1 MSVRRAAVH
10 VTVQPV
16 NAASPGVSHGD
27 RLKALESYIP
37 KRKAAVGAVAPREHV
52 VRIGASLKETV
63 MKQMGTATIE
73 TDSISPDEAAQWWKV
88 TELKEKIKGFLE
100 DGKFTAIELTEV
112 LENVAAVQ
120 GALLDDMEVC
130 QARLAQSEAR
140 LAQYSQKLADE
151 SFEDYSPY
159 DTYDTYEPYKPRPNN
174 VRLMRVVVGMLAAGG
189 TLMAAVQS
197 AETTNPGQGF
207 DVAPLPNL
215 PWSVQQQSLGAS
227 VA

>member
-1 MSVRRAAVH
+1 MLSSH
-10 VTVQPV
+10 STQPPY
-16 NAASPGVSHGD
+16 ASFKLGTSSGRIPDRQSSPPG
-27 RLKALESYIP
+27 
-37 KRKAAVGAVAPREHV
+37 
-52 VRIGASLKETV
+52 
-63 MKQMGTATIE
+63 
-73 TDSISPDEAAQWWKV
+73 
-88 TELKEKIKGFLE
+88 
-100 DGKFTAIELTEV
+100 
-112 LENVAAVQ
+112 
-120 GALLDDMEVC
+120 
-130 QARLAQSEAR
+130 ARLVQSEAR

-159 DTYDTYEPYKPRPNN
+159 DTYKPYKPRANN

-207 DVAPLPNL
+207 DVTPLPNL